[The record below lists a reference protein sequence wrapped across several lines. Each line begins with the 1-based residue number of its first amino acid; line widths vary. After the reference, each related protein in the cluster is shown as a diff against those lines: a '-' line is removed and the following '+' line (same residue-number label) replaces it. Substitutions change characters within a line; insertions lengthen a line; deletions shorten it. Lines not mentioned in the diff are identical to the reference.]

1 MAQRVLYGTD
11 ASISSLS
18 GSGALFNAFTVS
30 VTQGITQAAGF
41 GDRWMRTRGTILS
54 ATISMSGFV
63 TNGSSNDQPGAT
75 TTVMSRTGGT
85 VTATFITGCT
95 LAFTGIPTGVGL
107 DVQFLGNQTSS
118 YGFASDGAVTETW
131 VTT

>member
-11 ASISSLS
+11 ASISSLT

-30 VTQGITQAAGF
+30 ITQGITQAAGF
-41 GDRWMRTRGTILS
+41 GDTWMRTRGTILS

-63 TNGSSNDQPGAT
+63 TNGTSNDKPGIST
-75 TTVMSRTGGT
+75 LTRTGGT
-85 VTATFITGCT
+85 ITATFITGCT

>member
-1 MAQRVLYGTD
+1 MAQTVLYGTD
-11 ASISSLS
+11 ASISALT

-30 VTQGITQAAGF
+30 ITQGITQAAGF
-41 GDRWMRTRGTILS
+41 GDTWMRTRGTILS

-63 TNGSSNDQPGAT
+63 TKGASNDKPGIST
-75 TTVMSRTGGT
+75 LTRTGGT
-85 VTATFITGCT
+85 VTAQFYTGCT
-95 LAFTGIPTGVGL
+95 LAFLGIPTGIGL
-107 DVQFLGNQTSS
+107 DVQFLGNQTTS